1 MDKFSLV
8 TIFDIILTILGIWCI
23 LDHLYKACYHGSCI
37 MKLKKK
43 RSLSI
48 FWVISLIVGCKILYF
63 YIGEYIQYGEFRV
76 IHYILNTL
84 FWMETSIFNIIRSIR
99 SLEIRENGIYNSSG
113 YFYKWNEFQGYSWLL
128 PNKIELKLKKNKSI
142 EIEIKEEFKLKVDEI
157 IQRKIDVYKD

>member
-8 TIFDIILTILGIWCI
+8 TIIDIILTILGIWFI
-23 LDHLYKACYHGSCI
+23 LDHLYKAYYHGSCI

-48 FWVISLIVGCKILYF
+48 FWVLFLIVGCMILYL
-63 YIGEYIQYGEFRV
+63 YIGGYMQHGEFKV

-84 FWMETSIFNIIRSIR
+84 FWIEISILNIIRSIR

-113 YFYKWNEFQGYSWLL
+113 YFYKWSKFQSYSWLL
-128 PNKIELKLKKNKSI
+128 PNKIQLKLKNDKSI
-142 EIEIKEEFKLKVDEI
+142 EINIKEEFKLKVDEI
-157 IQRKIDVYKD
+157 IQRKIAVYKD